1 MAGEIME
8 KMKNKQY
15 TLSTFV
21 NLLHSEVYE
30 WRKIWNPEWFQG
42 SRRKVKYFEG
52 WYFKNVSHDGEYCW
66 SFIPGVSLV
75 GENAHSFI
83 QAINGKTGETYYF
96 RFPAEEF
103 SFSKEG
109 FEIRIA
115 DNYFSENGFRLNL
128 DDGKNKFSGS
138 ISISD
143 KTCYKATL
151 RRPGIMGWYRY
162 MPFME
167 CYHGVVSLD
176 HRIDGEIT
184 FNCEKLDFS
193 NGRGYIEKD
202 WGTSMPSSWIWMQTN
217 HFRESGTSLMMS
229 VARIPW
235 IRKTFTGF
243 LGFFHHNGNTITF
256 ATYTG
261 AKIQK
266 LDYSQNTVNI
276 IIKTNNYVIEIE
288 GKNKSNGA
296 LKAPVFG
303 EMDRVIHESIDAVLK
318 IRVTDFNG
326 NLIYE
331 GEGVNAGMEM
341 VGNLSELQ

>member
-1 MAGEIME
+1 M
-8 KMKNKQY
+8 NKKQRTY
-15 TLSTFV
+15 TLAPFG
-21 NLLHSEVYE
+21 NPLHSFAYE

-42 SRRKVKYFEG
+42 SRRKEKYFEG
-52 WYFKNVSHDGEYCW
+52 WYFKNVSQSGEYCW

-103 SFSKEG
+103 SFSKEE
-109 FEIRIA
+109 FEVRIA
-115 DNYFSENGFRLNL
+115 DNFFSDKGFCLNL
-128 DDGKNKFSGS
+128 VYGKNKFSGS

-143 KTCYKATL
+143 KTGYKATL

-167 CYHGVVSLD
+167 CYHGLVSLD
-176 HRIDGEIT
+176 HKLDGEIT
-184 FNCEKLDFS
+184 FNGGKMDFS

-217 HFRESGTSLMMS
+217 HFQESGTSFMLS

-235 IRKTFTGF
+235 IRRTFTGF
-243 LGFFHHNGNTITF
+243 LGFFHHDGKTITF

-261 AKIQK
+261 AKILK
-266 LDYSQNTVNI
+266 LEYSQNSVNI
-276 IIKTNNYVIEIE
+276 IIQADNYVIEIE
-288 GKNKSNGA
+288 GNNKSHGP

-303 EMDRVIHESIDAVLK
+303 EMDRIIHESIDAKIK
-318 IRVTDFNG
+318 IRVLNQSGKIIF
-326 NLIYE
+326 E
-331 GEGVNAGMEM
+331 GEGVSAGMEM
-341 VGNLSELQ
+341 VGNLSELK

>member
-1 MAGEIME
+1 M
-8 KMKNKQY
+8 
-15 TLSTFV
+15 
-21 NLLHSEVYE
+21 YE

-42 SRRKVKYFEG
+42 SRRKEKYFEG
-52 WYFKNVSHDGEYCW
+52 WYFKNVSQSGEYCW

-83 QAINGKTGETYYF
+83 QAINGKSGETYYF
-96 RFPAEEF
+96 RFPAEDF
-103 SFSKEG
+103 SFSNKG
-109 FEIRIA
+109 FEVRIA
-115 DNYFSENGFRLNL
+115 DNYFSEKGFSLNL

-143 KTCYKATL
+143 KIVYKATL

-176 HRIDGEIT
+176 HRLDGEIT
-184 FNCEKLDFS
+184 FNGGKMDFS

-217 HFRESGTSLMMS
+217 HFQEAGTSFMLS

-235 IRKTFTGF
+235 IRRTFTGF
-243 LGFFHHNGNTITF
+243 LGFFHHNGKTITF

-261 AKIQK
+261 AIISE
-266 LDYSQNTVNI
+266 LEYSQNTVNI
-276 IIKTNNYVIEIE
+276 IIKANNYLIEIY

-303 EMDRVIHESIDAVLK
+303 EMDRVIHESIDASIR
-318 IRVTDFNG
+318 IRVLSLGG

-331 GEGVNAGMEM
+331 GKGESAGMEM
-341 VGNLSELQ
+341 VGNLSELK